1 LIIYTYSNLFLQGF
15 PPKVIETND
24 ETLLTTLGIRSGDTL
39 LADKLSQTD
48 QQVPEPVCETRIL
61 KPTSDPLLAQAS
73 QGILTRKVVPANN
86 SCLFTSIDFLIEERT
101 SVNLDCEKAMR
112 ELIATI
118 VQTNKDTYSSAIL
131 GKSNKDYC
139 KWIKSSDSWGGAIE
153 IAILSQCYSI
163 EIDVVDT
170 QSGRIDRFGE
180 DQDYSHRILIIY
192 DGIHYDALV
201 LESLDPSRLSYRHK
215 FPTLEH
221 SILIMAQELANE
233 AKSSRQF
240 TDVNQFSLRCLV
252 CQKCLKGQTEAQL
265 HAKNTGHINFGEV

>member
-1 LIIYTYSNLFLQGF
+1 MNTVMDS
-15 PPKVIETND
+15 
-24 ETLLTTLGIRSGDTL
+24 LLH
-39 LADKLSQTD
+39 Q
-48 QQVPEPVCETRIL
+48 
-61 KPTSDPLLAQAS
+61 AQAS

-101 SVNLDCEKAMR
+101 SINLECEKSMR
-112 ELIATI
+112 ELIASI
-118 VQTNKDTYSSAIL
+118 VQSDKDTYNSAIL

-139 KWIKSSDSWGGAIE
+139 KWIMSSDSWGGAIE
-153 IAILSQCYSI
+153 IAILSKYYGI

-180 DQDYSHRILIIY
+180 DQNYSHRILIIY

-201 LESLDPSRLSYRHK
+201 LESLDPSCPSYKHK
-215 FPTLEH
+215 FPTSDH
-221 SILIMAQELANE
+221 SILFQAQELANE
-233 AKSSRQF
+233 AKSSRQY

-252 CQKCLKGQTEAQL
+252 CQKCLTGQVEAQL